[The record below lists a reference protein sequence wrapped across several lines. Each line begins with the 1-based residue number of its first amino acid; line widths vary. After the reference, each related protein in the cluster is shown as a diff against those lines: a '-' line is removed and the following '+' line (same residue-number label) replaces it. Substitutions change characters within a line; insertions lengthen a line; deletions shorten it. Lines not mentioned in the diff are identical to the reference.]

1 MGSMN
6 VYNDNSQDWG
16 SIGSGIASSIM
27 GAPQKAAAFT
37 HTIETIKAMRAKAE
51 QDKAQWD
58 ATLGAVNN
66 VDAATAP
73 AAVAPRAYT
82 AADISTPAVLDAPL
96 SVTDR
101 TTGIHGGAD
110 VPNGMFTDPR
120 ELAKAEADRR
130 LAIAGQKAAIMAH
143 PEQWSQQTALGN
155 VASAGVPTDPYA
167 RAKLDFL
174 AGKGMPTHIGPDD
187 TKNPIKMWVPINEKN
202 EVTGQAVASR
212 EDPSRPGQRFSLSG
226 PISAEEQNPLK
237 DEGARAKLL
246 SDYTAKITDPNFRM
260 SVPEAVKIAQAL
272 QMNYGTENKIQSDG
286 YGRIVVFKG
295 FQPREIPDN
304 LHGRLAQQVNEV
316 LGGITAA
323 QPAAGATAAAAP
335 APGATAAATPAPVI
349 ATGPRPIQTDIV
361 SDASSDKADAA
372 AMVALTQVKE
382 ARGQLLA
389 HLGAD
394 ANGVL
399 PQRPRV
405 PNWGAAMAN
414 EALGGTTAGNNLIN
428 AADPN
433 ALSYFQTSK
442 RLVEPI
448 LRLASGAAINKG
460 EYKDYYEMFI
470 PTQADSPQMIANK
483 LNAIRTW
490 QVAVSKS
497 RTASGL
503 LQMASDLGQDNPVV
517 RATVERLRVKANE
530 GGRAN
535 DSFATLPAGAGG
547 GSGDSVVDEAA
558 SIVRGAGGRR

>member
-1 MGSMN
+1 MVIKGP
-6 VYNDNSQDWG
+6 NDEVIDQFSTRN
-16 SIGSGIASSIM
+16 GITTEDGRRLVDI
-27 GAPQKAAAFT
+27 
-37 HTIETIKAMRAKAE
+37 RAKMTPD
-51 QDKAQWD
+51 QKLL
-58 ATLGAVNN
+58 ATGA
-66 VDAATAP
+66 A
-73 AAVAPRAYT
+73 
-82 AADISTPAVLDAPL
+82 STE
-96 SVTDR
+96 
-101 TTGIHGGAD
+101 
-110 VPNGMFTDPR
+110 VP
-120 ELAKAEADRR
+120 
-130 LAIAGQKAAIMAH
+130 
-143 PEQWSQQTALGN
+143 
-155 VASAGVPTDPYA
+155 
-167 RAKLDFL
+167 
-174 AGKGMPTHIGPDD
+174 
-187 TKNPIKMWVPINEKN
+187 
-202 EVTGQAVASR
+202 
-212 EDPSRPGQRFSLSG
+212 
-226 PISAEEQNPLK
+226 NPLK
-237 DEGARAKLL
+237 DEGSRAKLL
-246 SDYTAKITDPNFRM
+246 SDYTAKTTDPNFRM
-260 SVPEAVKIAQAL
+260 SVPEAVKVAQAL

-323 QPAAGATAAAAP
+323 PPAAGATAAAAP